1 MLSVFP
7 FWCTYPR
14 QKCVSNSSCSSSW
27 FALFRC
33 IGSAPCK
40 ERNCWKTSELK
51 YLNNCPVILEKSW
64 MVSSWEETC
73 QSSGWKRL
81 VSVSGKTRVP
91 SRNQQEPVCSPQG
104 ACWECWAGGRVSR
117 ARRLYKGSRG
127 SQLGMHVL
135 TCLRTELKVY
145 QASVTVDKSR
155 CAASA
160 QSRRGFSHV
169 YSYGSGE
176 SRGTLVEVLGIM
188 LWLSAGW
195 RLTP

>member
-1 MLSVFP
+1 M
-7 FWCTYPR
+7 
-14 QKCVSNSSCSSSW
+14 
-27 FALFRC
+27 
-33 IGSAPCK
+33 
-40 ERNCWKTSELK
+40 
-51 YLNNCPVILEKSW
+51 
-64 MVSSWEETC
+64 
-73 QSSGWKRL
+73 
-81 VSVSGKTRVP
+81 
-91 SRNQQEPVCSPQG
+91 
-104 ACWECWAGGRVSR
+104 SR
-117 ARRLYKGSRG
+117 ARHLCKGSRG

-160 QSRRGFSHV
+160 RSRRGFSHV

-188 LWLSAGW
+188 LWLSAGS